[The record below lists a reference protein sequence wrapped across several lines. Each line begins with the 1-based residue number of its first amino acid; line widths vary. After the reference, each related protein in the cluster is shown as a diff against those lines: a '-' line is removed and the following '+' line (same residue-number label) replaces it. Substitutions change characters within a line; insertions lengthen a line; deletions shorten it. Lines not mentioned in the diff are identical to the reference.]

1 MIHKKRILKPVEMTK
16 QIDIGRDWTFFCD
29 VYCDL
34 SRHEYV
40 AQYPSSGYVVLEEA
54 GSSPKQAVANLTLKL
69 KARPEHWHHKGND
82 AIRRW
87 QEAIGGQEED
97 QQEEDGAA
105 EEGEPEAGDPDG
117 VELWELSIPPEGDM
131 PQEPTDCGGAPE
143 DAGA

>member
-69 KARPEHWHHKGND
+69 KTRPEHWHHTGNE

-87 QEAIGGQEED
+87 QEATGGQEED
-97 QQEEDGAA
+97 QQEEDGAT
-105 EEGEPEAGDPDG
+105 EEGEPTQGEPEGN
-117 VELWELSIPPEGDM
+117 VELRELSIPQAGHVSPESTGS
-131 PQEPTDCGGAPE
+131 GGAPD
-143 DAGA
+143 DAE